1 MNPLLSMAWLEMP
14 DPGWLWHML
23 AFIAIW
29 TGALFVVQA
38 RTLVSPQD
46 NTPRF
51 ARWAPRIRLLIDL
64 CFTTAVTMFVP
75 LSALIFVPVVIFVI
89 HVGLMAYYQ
98 YFRRPLSALT
108 VYHSWREGARA
119 SSHSVSTH
127 LRPVILV
134 FGSVMLL
141 QIALVVTSP
150 GPGVGRETLWTI
162 GGIAAV
168 CYIVLLVLAS
178 WIDPLSKILT
188 TRGIGRL
195 GLIRGYFVTWL
206 AEFYY
211 LGKRQVLES
220 AIRQRQITSDVLT
233 PLEASI
239 PIRRQAGDHSGGE
252 SRFQRVGRPAR
263 RSGSHSV
270 LESPPR
276 AIDVLSDRRGSIH
289 WFGGRRFRHA
299 QWRDALDAHHHL
311 QHSRLSLPQH
321 AAAIPGPIRLSH
333 VGVSRQHR
341 QFLQS
346 PRRVRENGF
355 CRDPFRGRDD
365 RAGAASANR
374 AGESRTSRCSNTPAG
389 CSVESTGHVCHF
401 IITLTTH
408 TPYTLLERRR
418 AGDLRVSADRLRKT
432 ISTIC
437 AISTT
442 SFATI
447 SARLTSATVV
457 IYSDHPA
464 DPAVAPEF
472 VPDCRG
478 QREFVPCL
486 IYDTESDL
494 AAIQRTRDQRDRR
507 RRKLDTAG
515 HLHVSQK
522 PNCLEQRP
530 CAVGDEPKRRLAYA
544 GHELK
549 VERRCLDRWLTP
561 SS

>member
-1 MNPLLSMAWLEMP
+1 MNSLLSMAWLEMP
-14 DPGWLWHML
+14 DLGWLWHML

-75 LSALIFVPVVIFVI
+75 LSVLIFVPVVIFVI
-89 HVGLMAYYQ
+89 HVGLLAYYQ

-127 LRPVILV
+127 IRPVILV
-134 FGSVMLL
+134 FGSLMLL
-141 QIALVVTSP
+141 RIALVVTSP

-162 GGIAAV
+162 GGIAALGYV
-168 CYIVLLVLAS
+168 ALLVLAS
-178 WIDPLSKILT
+178 RIDPLSKILT

-220 AIRQRQITSDVLT
+220 AIQQRQITSDVLT
-233 PLEASI
+233 PVEASI
-239 PIRRQAGDHSGGE
+239 PIRRKLVIIQAE
-252 SRFQRVGRPAR
+252 SLDFN
-263 RSGSHSV
+263 V
-270 LESPPR
+270 LG
-276 AIDVLSDRRGSIH
+276 DRRGGQEVAPYLNRLRERSMFFRIAAARYIGSADADFVMLNGVMPSTHIITYNIPGYPYHNTLPQFLAQFGYRTSIFH
-289 WFGGRRFRHA
+289 GNTGNFYNRRAAFEKMGFAEIHFEEEMIERE
-299 QWRDALDAHHHL
+299 QLPQIGWGIEDKQVLEYS
-311 QHSRLSLPQH
+311 SRLL
-321 AAAIPGPIRLSH
+321 
-333 VGVSRQHR
+333 RQ
-341 QFLQS
+341 S
-346 PRRVRENGF
+346 TEN
-355 CRDPFRGRDD
+355 
-365 RAGAASANR
+365 
-374 AGESRTSRCSNTPAG
+374 
-389 CSVESTGHVCHF
+389 VCHF

-408 TPYTLLERRR
+408 TPYTLLGAGEREIFASPQTVAQNYLNNMRYL
-418 AGDLRVSADRLRKT
+418 DNQLRDFIGSLG
-432 ISTIC
+432 
-437 AISTT
+437 
-442 SFATI
+442 
-447 SARLTSATVV
+447 SATVV

-472 VPDCRG
+472 APDCRG

-494 AAIQRTRDQRDRR
+494 AALQRTRDQAIAEDGSLTL
-507 RRKLDTAG
+507 LDICTYLRNQIAVNNG
-515 HLHVSQK
+515 HAPLATSQ
-522 PNCLEQRP
+522 N
-530 CAVGDEPKRRLAYA
+530 GGWHTLA
-544 GHELK
+544 
-549 VERRCLDRWLTP
+549 TN
-561 SS
+561 